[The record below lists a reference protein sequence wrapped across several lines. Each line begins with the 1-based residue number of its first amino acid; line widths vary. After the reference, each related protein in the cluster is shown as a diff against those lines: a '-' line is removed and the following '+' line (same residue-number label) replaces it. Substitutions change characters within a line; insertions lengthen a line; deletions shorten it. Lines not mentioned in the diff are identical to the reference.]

1 MTVTNQGVSLSPAP
15 ADLRFG
21 KDPFLD
27 AWILHFLSE
36 NTLVYAIDPQDNASP
51 EQLRFMVV
59 LGTDQIFVPC
69 SDEMLALLLE
79 KSPEP
84 LLMDSYAQAWRQVQD
99 LIEQNAQGDYDKMM
113 IRSLCDHKYRQAL
126 SDRVMIP
133 SRLLKRL
140 TTIVLAQTGQ
150 DDPGRERR
158 KSLNRRAL
166 RFLQSSSMHRLLTTC
181 PGISP
186 ACQSIEDMRFEL
198 NMLEISRLLALSV
211 WEDLWVGDGSGP
223 SPEQVEA
230 LMAASPDMEPLRR
243 ILGSSGIKSMK
254 ILYVPETSGGVI
266 FDILVARCLIR
277 MGHRVVLAL
286 KEGFAL
292 DSPTFWDAQD
302 DPTLNQAL
310 LGATF
315 LADTR
320 ATKNA
325 LLRAVRENPLLVI
338 SDGSRER
345 LNLHKVSVTFSRAW
359 KECDLILVKGE
370 SNYRRTLLTSAR
382 FTRDILSVRRTPEG
396 ATLVE
401 AKPRPGGVRTF
412 TEPEISAKSEAI
424 ISRMRSEKA
433 AGKSIMFYSAI
444 VGSIPH
450 ETDMAIKVL
459 NTFVAHLRSRLTGTY
474 VVNPAEHF
482 EEGMDADDL
491 MYMWEKVQ
499 RSGLINVW
507 RFQTYADIETAFEL
521 MGRPVPPVWAGKDAT
536 YSTGCTKEMHIAQ
549 DVQRSQPELQIIG
562 PSPEKF
568 LRRRE
573 YGVGKFFDAAIAAR

>member
-1 MTVTNQGVSLSPAP
+1 MVMNKGGSPSSAQ
-15 ADLRFG
+15 AELRFG

-36 NTLVYAIDPQDNASP
+36 NTLVYAIEPQDNASP
-51 EQLRFMVV
+51 EQLRFMVA
-59 LGTDQIFVPC
+59 LGQDQIFVPC

-84 LLMDSYAQAWRQVQD
+84 LLMDSYAQVWRQVQA
-99 LIEQNAQGDYDKMM
+99 LIEEHAQDDYYKMM
-113 IRSLCDHKYRQAL
+113 IRSLCDHKYRQAIA
-126 SDRVMIP
+126 DRVMIP

-150 DDPGRERR
+150 DDPGRER
-158 KSLNRRAL
+158 KKTLNRRAA
-166 RFLQSSSMHRLLTTC
+166 RFLQSASMQRLLTTC
-181 PGISP
+181 PGLSP
-186 ACQSIEDMRFEL
+186 ACQCIADMRFEL
-198 NMLEISRLLALSV
+198 DMLEISRLLALSV
-211 WEDLWVGDGSGP
+211 WDDLWQGEGP
-223 SPEQVEA
+223 GAEQVEA
-230 LMAASPDMEPLRR
+230 VMAASPDMEPLRR
-243 ILGSSGIKSMK
+243 ILGSTGVKSMK
-254 ILYVPETSGGVI
+254 ILYVPETSGGVV

-286 KEGFAL
+286 KEGFSL

-302 DPTLNQAL
+302 DPTLAQAL
-310 LGATF
+310 VGATF
-315 LADTR
+315 LADNR

-325 LLRAVRENPLLVI
+325 LLRAVRENPLVVI

-359 KECDLILVKGE
+359 KECDLVLVKGD
-370 SNYRRTLLTSAR
+370 SNHRRTLLTSAR

-412 TEPEISAKSEAI
+412 TEPEIAAKAEAI
-424 ISRMRSEKA
+424 IARMRSEKA

-459 NTFVAHLRSRLTGTY
+459 NTFVGYLRSRLTGTY

-499 RSGLINVW
+499 RSGLLNVW
-507 RFQTYADIETAFEL
+507 RFQTYADIEEAFEL

-549 DVQRSQPELQIIG
+549 DVQKSQPELQIIG

>member
-1 MTVTNQGVSLSPAP
+1 MTAINQGVSFSQSPS
-15 ADLRFG
+15 DLRFG

-59 LGTDQIFVPC
+59 LGQDQVFVPC
-69 SDEMLALLLE
+69 SDEMLAMLLE

-84 LLMDSYAQAWRQVQD
+84 FLMDSYAQAWRQVQE
-99 LIEQNAQGDYDKMM
+99 LIEQNAQTDYDKMM

-126 SDRVMIP
+126 GDRVMIP

-158 KSLNRRAL
+158 KSLNRRAS
-166 RFLQSSSMHRLLTTC
+166 RFLQSSGMHRLLTTC

-198 NMLEISRLLALSV
+198 DMLEISRLLALSV
-211 WEDLWVGDGSGP
+211 WDDLWQGDGSGP

-243 ILGSSGIKSMK
+243 ILGSSGVKSMK

-266 FDILVARCLIR
+266 FDILAARCLIR

-286 KEGFAL
+286 KEGFSL

-302 DPTLNQAL
+302 DSTLSQAL
-310 LGATF
+310 VGALF

-325 LLRAVRENPLLVI
+325 LLRAIRENPLLVI

-359 KECDLILVKGE
+359 KECDLVLVKGD

-382 FTRDILSVRRTPEG
+382 FTRDILSVRRTSAG
-396 ATLVE
+396 ATVVE

-412 TEPEISAKSEAI
+412 TEPEISAKAEAI
-424 ISRMRSEKA
+424 ITRMRSEKA

-450 ETDMAIKVL
+450 ETDTAIKVL
-459 NTFVAHLRSRLTGTY
+459 NTFVAHLRGRLTGTY

-499 RSGLINVW
+499 RSGLLNVW
-507 RFQTYADIETAFEL
+507 RFQTYADIEAAFEL

-549 DVQRSQPELQIIG
+549 DVQKLQPELQIIG